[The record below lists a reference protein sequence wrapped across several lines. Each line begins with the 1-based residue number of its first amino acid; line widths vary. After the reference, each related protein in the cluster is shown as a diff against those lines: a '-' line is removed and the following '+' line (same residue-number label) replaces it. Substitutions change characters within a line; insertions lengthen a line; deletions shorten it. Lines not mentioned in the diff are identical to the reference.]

1 MQKIKFEEIKNII
14 EYEKAR
20 PEFRRRVVDL
30 KKNRRLAV
38 GNLMTLVFENR
49 ETVLFQIQEMVR
61 IERMVKESA
70 IQNEIDTYNVLI
82 PNENE
87 LSATM
92 LIEIQEINKIKEM
105 LDTLV
110 GLPRNCVWIE
120 LGDNKIFATFD
131 VEQSDEDRISAVQ
144 YIKFAFT
151 PRQIELFKNSN
162 VPVILK
168 VDHPNYKY
176 AAPIIGE
183 IRNSLISDFLS

>member
-1 MQKIKFEEIKNII
+1 MQKIRIEEIKNII
-14 EYEKAR
+14 EYEKVR
-20 PEFRRRVVDL
+20 PEFRKRVVDL

-38 GNLMTLVFENR
+38 GNIMTLVFENR

-61 IERMVKESA
+61 IERMVRESA

-110 GLPRNCVWIE
+110 GLPRDCVWIE

-131 VEQSDEDRISAVQ
+131 LEQSDDDRISAVQ

-151 PRQIELFKNSN
+151 PRQSGLFKNSS

-168 VDHPNYKY
+168 VDHPNYKHSV
-176 AAPIIGE
+176 PISGE
-183 IRNSLISDFLS
+183 IRNSLITDFLS